1 MSSSVFTISYDL
13 PINLEV
19 RDIPIADGVNICF
32 DALQTIL
39 VAGIGHTFV
48 VQPGGSATFIAG
60 QNILYLP
67 GTTVQPG
74 GYMHGYITQNA
85 EYCWSLAPTIPE
97 ADKQITNYELRIKN
111 YEDND
116 LFRVYPNPTDGK
128 FMVEYVGK
136 DQPGTIQVE
145 VFSMKGER
153 ILSKEMT
160 EVRKQEFSLEGR
172 AEGIYLV
179 RIVADE
185 GMKTV
190 RVLKR

>member
-1 MSSSVFTISYDL
+1 
-13 PINLEV
+13 
-19 RDIPIADGVNICF
+19 
-32 DALQTIL
+32 
-39 VAGIGHTFV
+39 
-48 VQPGGSATFIAG
+48 
-60 QNILYLP
+60 
-67 GTTVQPG
+67 
-74 GYMHGYITQNA
+74 MHGYITQNA
-85 EYCWSLAPTIPE
+85 EYCWSVSPSFVSTSVSAVSDTSLASLVPCPVSRVPIPVSRVPIPDS
-97 ADKQITNYELRIKN
+97 AW
-111 YEDND
+111 
-116 LFRVYPNPTDGK
+116 FRVYPNPTDGK

-160 EVRKQEFSLEGR
+160 EVRKQEFSLEGK